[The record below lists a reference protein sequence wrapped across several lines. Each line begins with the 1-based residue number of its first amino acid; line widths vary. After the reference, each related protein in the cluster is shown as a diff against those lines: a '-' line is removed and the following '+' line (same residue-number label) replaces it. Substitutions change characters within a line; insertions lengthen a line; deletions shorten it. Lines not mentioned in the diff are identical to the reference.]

1 MLKRKNVHHGLAAVL
16 LAFLFIHAPL
26 ASAQEGE
33 DAPAEQQAEPSA
45 DDKLAAAGE
54 QLSEEISALR
64 DELAEL
70 KRTYSSAEGEEKGI
84 LFSQIR
90 TKRKGLSKL
99 LDQLVDH
106 IEELEAAG
114 QDATQPRSL
123 IRELLTEVAA
133 DFKKSI
139 VETEQRIAELRE
151 QRASASPEEL
161 ESLDKEIEER
171 ATAVDHDLAAYFELT
186 QLMDAQGLDPGGQ
199 LQFLD
204 NNIQERADGLAG
216 IVQYL
221 TEERTSIPGI
231 PPGASDE
238 EKQAHAEQLAALTER
253 IEAAASH
260 LNATVA
266 IMKERELDT
275 AAYTQLLIESTG
287 ELTEDIFQTEV
298 AFGLL
303 QGWLESGKDWVIEN
317 GPRWLFKIIV
327 FLLILAAFKFL
338 AGITKRVV
346 RRAVTTWKINLS
358 QLLQEQIVSFAGKV
372 VMFLGLLVALS
383 QLGIQL
389 GPLLAGLG
397 IAGFIVGFALQD
409 TLSNF
414 AAGMMI
420 LVYRPYDVGDAVEAG
435 GVMGTVKAMNLVSTT
450 ISTWDNQKLVVPNS
464 KIWGDVI
471 RNITAE
477 PQRRVDM
484 TFGIAYADDIDH
496 AERVLWDIV
505 KGHELVLAEPEP
517 VVRLHTLGESSVDFV
532 VRPWAKTSDYWAVY
546 WDITRAV
553 KKRFDAEG
561 ISIPFPQ
568 RDVHLIQE
576 KAVQESASA

>member
-1 MLKRKNVHHGLAAVL
+1 MKDPPMLEQIRLYHVLAAL
-16 LAFLFIHAPL
+16 LLILMLVQAPL
-26 ASAQEGE
+26 SAAEEGE
-33 DAPAEQQAEPSA
+33 GTAAGQEAELSTEDQ
-45 DDKLAAAGE
+45 LLAAGE
-54 QLSEEISALR
+54 ELSQQISALR
-64 DELAEL
+64 NELAEL
-70 KRTYSSAEGEEKGI
+70 TRAYASAAGEEKAI
-84 LFSQIR
+84 LLSQIR

-99 LDQLVDH
+99 LDQLVAH

-114 QDATQPRSL
+114 QDATQSRSL
-123 IRELLTEVAA
+123 VRELLAETAA

-139 VETEQRIAELRE
+139 VETEQRIAEFRE
-151 QRASASPEEL
+151 QRASASSDEL
-161 ESLDKEIEER
+161 ESLDRKIQEH
-171 ATAVDHDLAAYFELT
+171 ATAVDQDLAAYLELT
-186 QLMDAQGLDPGGQ
+186 QLMDAQGIDPSGQ

-204 NNIQERADGLAG
+204 ENIQERAERLAG

-221 TEERTSIPGI
+221 TEERAGIPGVS
-231 PPGASDE
+231 PGASDE
-238 EKQAHAEQLAALTER
+238 EKQAHAEQLAQLDER
-253 IEAAASH
+253 VKAAASH

-287 ELTEDIFQTEV
+287 EVTEDIFQTEV
-298 AFGLL
+298 AIGLV
-303 QGWLESGKDWVIEN
+303 QGWLESGKDWLIEN

-414 AAGMMI
+414 ASGMMI

-505 KGHELVLAEPEP
+505 KSHELVLADPEP
-517 VVRLHTLGESSVDFV
+517 VIRLHTLGESSVDFV
-532 VRPWAKTSDYWAVY
+532 VRPWAKTSDYWTVY
-546 WDITRAV
+546 WDVTRAV

-568 RDVHLIQE
+568 RDVHLFQE
-576 KAVQESASA
+576 PAAT

>member
-70 KRTYSSAEGEEKGI
+70 NRTYSSAEGEEKGI